1 MRRKA
6 AAAIALLALCL
17 LLPSTT
23 AFGQAVYGNIV
34 GTVTDPNGAAVP
46 NAKVTITDTGRN
58 VSFTATTNESGVFN
72 QRFLIAGQYQVRVE
86 AAGFRTH
93 LQEASVSVDQE
104 TSLNIGLQIGDVSQV
119 VEVSAE
125 TPVLKTERSDVATTL
140 ETKQVVNLP
149 ILGRR
154 FTTFE
159 LLTPGVQAT
168 TSQTAS
174 SEDPQGSYRKVTNG
188 QSFAGSSYLLDGTDN
203 RDALLG
209 LIVINSTLESVS
221 EAKVTSANYDAEFGA
236 NAGVVSAQTKSG
248 TNDFHAVGF
257 HFLRNDH
264 FNARNPFTQFQKIR
278 GTDRFIPVT
287 QFNQFGGAAGGRV
300 VPNKLFWFGDYQ
312 GTRRNT
318 GGSALLRVPSAAERA
333 GDLSGLGLQIF
344 DPTGN
349 VTPEQRTPF
358 AGNRIPT
365 GRLNAQAQALL
376 RLIPLPNIT
385 GTTADQPNYVGAGS
399 IRFNEDLWN
408 TRWDYYV
415 SEKMHVFGR
424 YSFADYRLRSPGIF
438 GELAGGRGFDEQA
451 PFAGQSLTR
460 NQSIAAGFDY
470 TVNPSLLTDFRFG
483 WFRYRVNVDPGAAET
498 TPAKDAGIPGL
509 NNDSFTGGM
518 PAFFLNGYGPGGN
531 SGNQF
536 NFGYALGFARCNCP
550 LRQNERQFQ
559 FVNNWTNLR
568 GNHTFKFGADIRRA
582 ANLRIPSDRH
592 RAGELQFNAARTQ
605 GQLRDANG
613 NPIFDTVT
621 NPDGTTRQVAR
632 IGGGSALASFLLGDV
647 SVFER
652 YVSTITDAEER
663 QNRWFFYGQDQWKV
677 NNRLTINYGLRWE
690 IYRPQTVT
698 GAGKGGFVDIDTGE
712 VLVAGSQ
719 GVGLDLNVQPN
730 WKTVAPRVGFAWR
743 VTDKTVLRFGAG
755 RGFDT
760 GVFGSVFGHNVTQNL
775 PVLGIQSLQPARNFD
790 SVFNLAQ
797 GPAPLD
803 PATVLN
809 NQPKGP
815 NGRPILPNGVTAF
828 ILPKRLRFPTTDQWN
843 VTLQH
848 ELPGNVAVEAA
859 YVGTKGT
866 HVFAGFGGDYDFNQ
880 ATIQGFIG
888 PNGQQTSTN
897 SRKPFFQKFGWTQ
910 NFRYYGS
917 DASNNYHGMQLK
929 AEKRFSQGYS
939 LLTHYTWSRAFNYT
953 NTYYNIDATQAY
965 GPNDN
970 HRSHV
975 YTAAIVYE
983 LPFGQ
988 GRRFLSGVGKAA
1000 DLVVGGWQM
1009 NTVFTWQSGLPF
1021 TPSYRDCNAD
1031 RDTGWCRPD
1040 LVGEWKPDNQDRNQW
1055 FVTTPLAADGRV
1067 TPLTSNGQ
1075 TLGPWRRPQRGTFG
1089 NVGRNR
1095 LLGPSYSQ
1103 WDMSFF
1109 KSFAL
1114 TEKFRA
1120 QFRAESFNFSN
1131 RVNLANPNACVDCPG
1146 TAGRITNIFQLAT
1159 MRQWQFG
1166 LRLEY

>member
-1 MRRKA
+1 MRKA
-6 AAAIALLALCL
+6 AGLLLLFVCALLA
-17 LLPSTT
+17 PI
-23 AFGQAVYGNIV
+23 AVYGQAVYGNIV
-34 GTVTDPNGAAVP
+34 GTVVDSSGSAVP
-46 NAKVTITDTGRN
+46 NAKVTITDLGRG
-58 VSFTATTNESGVFN
+58 VSTTTTTNDSGVFT
-72 QRFLIAGQYQVRVE
+72 QRFLIVGRYQVRVE
-86 AAGFRTH
+86 AQGFKTAQ
-93 LQEASVSVDQE
+93 QEVGVSVDQE
-104 TSLNIGLQIGDVSQV
+104 TSLDIKLQVGEVTQI
-119 VEVSAE
+119 VEISAE
-125 TPVLKTERSDVATTL
+125 TPLLKTERTDVAVTL
-140 ETKQVVNLP
+140 SEKTVTNLP
-149 ILGRR
+149 ILNRR
-154 FTTFE
+154 FSNFE

-174 SEDPQGSYRKVTNG
+174 SEDPQGSFRKVTNG

-209 LIVINSTLESVS
+209 LIVINSTLESLS
-221 EAKVTSANYDAEFGA
+221 EAKATSANYDAEFGA
-236 NAGVVSAQTKSG
+236 NAGVLSAQTKSG

-257 HFLRNDH
+257 HFLRNNV

-287 QFNQFGGAAGGRV
+287 QFNQFGGAAGGKII
-300 VPNKLFWFGDYQ
+300 PNRLFFFGDYQ

-333 GDLSGLGLQIF
+333 GDLSGLGLNIF
-344 DPTGN
+344 DPTSGATPAERTQFPGN
-349 VTPEQRTPF
+349 V
-358 AGNRIPT
+358 IPT
-365 GRLNAQAQALL
+365 SRLNAQAQNLL
-376 RLIPLPNIT
+376 KLIPLPNIT
-385 GTTADQPNYVGAGS
+385 GTTRDQPNFVGAGS
-399 IRFNEDLWN
+399 IKFNEDLWN

-424 YSFADYRLRSPGIF
+424 YSFADYRLTSPGIF

-451 PFAGQSLTR
+451 PFAGRSLTR
-460 NQSIAAGFDY
+460 NQSIASGFDY
-470 TVNPSLLTDFRFG
+470 TVSNNWLTDFRFG
-483 WFRYRVNVDPGAAET
+483 WFRYRVNVDPGSADA

-531 SGNQF
+531 TGNQF

-582 ANLRIPSDRH
+582 FNLRIPSDRH

-605 GQLRDANG
+605 G
-613 NPIFDTVT
+613 PS
-621 NPDGTTRQVAR
+621 
-632 IGGGSALASFLLGDV
+632 GGGSALASFLLGDV
-647 SVFER
+647 SSFER

-677 NNRLTINYGLRWE
+677 NNRLTINYGVRWE

-712 VLVAGSQ
+712 VLIAGSQ
-719 GVGLDLNVQPN
+719 GVGLDLNQEGTL
-730 WKTVAPRVGFAWR
+730 KTIAPRLGVAWR
-743 VTDKTVLRFGAG
+743 VADKTVLRMGFG

-790 SVFNLAQ
+790 AVFNLAT
-797 GPAPLD
+797 GPARLD
-803 PATVLN
+803 PATILN

-828 ILPKRLRFPTTDQWN
+828 ILPETLRFPTTDQWN
-843 VTLQH
+843 VTVQH
-848 ELPGNVAVEAA
+848 QLPGDVAVEAA

-897 SRKPFFQKFGWTQ
+897 SRKPFFQKFGWSQ

-917 DASNNYHGMQLK
+917 DASNNYHGLQLK
-929 AEKRFSQGYS
+929 AEKRFSRGYS

-953 NTYYNIDATQAY
+953 NIYYNIDAKLAY

-975 YTAAIVYE
+975 YTAALVYE
-983 LPFGQ
+983 LPFGN
-988 GRRFLSGVGKAA
+988 GRRYLSSIGKAA
-1000 DLVVGGWQM
+1000 DLLIGGWQM
-1009 NTVFTWQSGLPF
+1009 NTVYTWQSGLPF

-1040 LVGEWKPDNQDRNQW
+1040 LIGEWKPGNQDRNQW
-1055 FVTTPLAADGRV
+1055 FITTPLASDGRV

-1075 TLGPWRRPQRGTFG
+1075 TLGPWRRPARGAFG
-1089 NVGRNR
+1089 SVGRNR
-1095 LLGPSYSQ
+1095 LLGPSFSQ

-1109 KSFAL
+1109 KSFAI
-1114 TEKFRA
+1114 TERFKA
-1120 QFRAESFNFSN
+1120 QFRAESFNFAN